1 MERRPPSSHPPFS
14 AAPERVFGAALNAGE
29 ESLRCARSGM
39 HWPACSAR
47 LCRLS
52 PATCARQHR
61 QNEGPC
67 HVKGPQGAFCPAA
80 HSAWAR
86 QPSKGG
92 DWRPLEDRLS
102 GGADGLPAP
111 RFLCMWIRT
120 HGPRLMS
127 YACVLMLLVLSE
139 SFSHAEGGSADYSSN
154 KGHVAL
160 YPRTY

>member
-47 LCRLS
+47 LCRLP

-61 QNEGPC
+61 QYAGPC
-67 HVKGPQGAFCPAA
+67 HVKGPQGAYCTAA

-102 GGADGLPAP
+102 GGADGASRPAISLHVDTNS
-111 RFLCMWIRT
+111 RTSSHELCVRVSVVGVVRT
-120 HGPRLMS
+120 
-127 YACVLMLLVLSE
+127 VLTRRR
-139 SFSHAEGGSADYSSN
+139 GSADKHKN
-154 KGHVAL
+154 KAEKKHHI
-160 YPRTY
+160 